1 MSKRITN
8 ATIINAIR
16 IHFEL
21 QGKRLTNLDK
31 LSRPKLNA
39 IITKYNLNLDEL
51 IIQADEIKK
60 EEEIETQKEKEKQQ
74 LIDIENKKKEAIK
87 EKEEEDRWN
96 TLSTEDKEKVK
107 QYAYDNYVKY
117 ILENN
122 KKSIAL
128 TDAMEKDFRQRGID
142 VTRTSNDIICVKGI
156 NVVGGY
162 YTDNIQTKEEYLSH
176 SKYGDKFIYHHYNN
190 EKFIIELFEIEM
202 IKQGWIKEE
211 DGEYYKTII
220 IEKKIKRKDTTTNAN
235 ANANLVEFKFGRLLG
250 RLENNSEWDF
260 ETFIENVNYYKNDL
274 DLDIEMVEKLC
285 ELYCSDI
292 FVINYKNRKVVVVS
306 DTIIGIVYYCETNK
320 VVKTLDYDEYD
331 EDEIMELI

>member
-31 LSRPKLNA
+31 LSRPKLDA

-60 EEEIETQKEKEKQQ
+60 EEEIETKKEKEKQA

-96 TLSTEDKEKVK
+96 TLSTEDKERVK
-107 QYAYDNYVKY
+107 QYAYDNYVKH

-122 KKSIAL
+122 KESIAL

-162 YTDNIQTKEEYLSH
+162 YTYNIQTKEEYLSN
-176 SKYGDKFIYHHYNN
+176 SKHGDKFIYHHHNN
-190 EKFIIELFEIEM
+190 EKLIIELFEIEM
-202 IKQGWIKEE
+202 IKQGWVKEL

-220 IEKKIKRKDTTTNAN
+220 IEKKIRRKD
-235 ANANLVEFKFGRLLG
+235 
-250 RLENNSEWDF
+250 
-260 ETFIENVNYYKNDL
+260 
-274 DLDIEMVEKLC
+274 
-285 ELYCSDI
+285 
-292 FVINYKNRKVVVVS
+292 
-306 DTIIGIVYYCETNK
+306 IGIVYYCEIDK
-320 VVKTLDYDEYD
+320 VVKSLDRDEYD